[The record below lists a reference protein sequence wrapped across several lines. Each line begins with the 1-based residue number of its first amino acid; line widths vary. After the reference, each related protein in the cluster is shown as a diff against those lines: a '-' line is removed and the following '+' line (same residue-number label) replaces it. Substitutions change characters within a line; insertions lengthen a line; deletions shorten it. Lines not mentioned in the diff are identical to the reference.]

1 MTGTN
6 VFVPVRDSVTLR
18 QTVAY
23 AIDSALDAAPESA
36 PTVHFVYPLAR
47 RVVVGE
53 PPEDARE
60 LIDRVEAW
68 VAEDLGARAAEVE
81 IVTDFVGHEEYMFN
95 PGDYADVLG
104 RYAAEHDVE
113 TVLLDPE
120 FNPAGMTP
128 LLPPL
133 ETELERSGLD
143 VEVAPV
149 ERPTRRFPI
158 VRRASLG
165 QFVLLFG
172 WSFVFYLVVAGS
184 LAPFELA
191 TGAIS
196 GVVVAGLLWQISL
209 SGFANVD
216 RLAGRLGRM
225 ALYVPYLLWEIA
237 KANLQIAYVVLHPDL
252 PIDPE
257 MVEFDAA
264 VWSELPVATL
274 ANSITLT
281 PGTLTVDVTRQ
292 HFTVHALTTGS
303 RDGLLAGGLERGVRF
318 VFYGRSAARIASP
331 ADRASASNAEAAP
344 TTVRESDV
352 GSDSDANVEKPPE
365 DGDRV

>member
-6 VFVPVRDSVTLR
+6 VLVPVRDSVTLR
-18 QTVAY
+18 NTVAY
-23 AIDSALDAAPESA
+23 AIDSALDSAPESE
-36 PTVHFVYPLAR
+36 PTIHFVYPLAR

-60 LIDRVEAW
+60 LLDRVDAW
-68 VAEDLGARAAEVE
+68 VEEDLGERADEVE
-81 IVTDFVGHEEYMFN
+81 VVTCFVGHEEYMFN
-95 PGDYADVLG
+95 PGDYAHVLG
-104 RYAAEHDVE
+104 RYVAEHGVE
-113 TVLLDPE
+113 TVLLDRE

-133 ETELERSGLD
+133 ETELERAGID
-143 VEVAPV
+143 VEIAPV
-149 ERPTRRFPI
+149 DRPTRRFPI

-165 QFVLLFG
+165 QFVMLFG
-172 WSFVFYLVVAGS
+172 WSFGFYLVVSGS
-184 LAPFELA
+184 LSTFDLA

-196 GVVVAGLLWQISL
+196 GIVVAGLLWRISL
-209 SGFANVD
+209 SGFANVS

-303 RDGLLAGGLERGVRF
+303 REGLLAGGLERAVRF
-318 VFYGRSAARIASP
+318 VFYGRAAARIASP
-331 ADRASASNAEAAP
+331 TERNAAGPNDEEQA
-344 TTVRESDV
+344 T
-352 GSDSDANVEKPPE
+352 E
-365 DGDRV
+365 DDEQMMEGDRT

>member
-1 MTGTN
+1 MTGTRIL
-6 VFVPVRDSVTLR
+6 VPVRDSVTLR
-18 QTVAY
+18 NTVAY
-23 AIDSALDAAPESA
+23 ATESALESGPEA
-36 PTVHFVYPLAR
+36 RPTVHFVYPLAR

-53 PPEDARE
+53 PPRE
-60 LIDRVEAW
+60 AQELLDRVEAW
-68 VAEDLGARAAEVE
+68 VEEDLGERVGEVE
-81 IVTDFVGHEEYMFN
+81 VETAFVGHEEYMFN
-95 PGDYADVLG
+95 SGDYSDVLG
-104 RYAAEHDVE
+104 RYVAEHDIE

-133 ETELERSGLD
+133 ETELERAGLD
-143 VEVAPV
+143 VEIAPV

-165 QFVLLFG
+165 QFVVLFG
-172 WSFVFYLVVAGS
+172 WAFGFYLLVGGS
-184 LAPFELA
+184 LSTFDLT

-196 GVVVAGLLWQISL
+196 GFVVAALLWRISL
-209 SGFANVD
+209 SGFANVR
-216 RLAGRLGRM
+216 RLAGRLVRM
-225 ALYVPYLLWEIA
+225 ALYAPFLLWEIA
-237 KANLQIAYVVLHPDL
+237 KANLQIAYVVLHPAL

-264 VWSELPVATL
+264 VWSELPVTVL

-303 RDGLLAGGLERGVRF
+303 REDLLGGALERAVRF
-318 VFYGRSAARIASP
+318 VFYGRSAVRIASP
-331 ADRASASNAEAAP
+331 TERNGDSDDTDRS
-344 TTVRESDV
+344 TESD
-352 GSDSDANVEKPPE
+352 
-365 DGDRV
+365 RT